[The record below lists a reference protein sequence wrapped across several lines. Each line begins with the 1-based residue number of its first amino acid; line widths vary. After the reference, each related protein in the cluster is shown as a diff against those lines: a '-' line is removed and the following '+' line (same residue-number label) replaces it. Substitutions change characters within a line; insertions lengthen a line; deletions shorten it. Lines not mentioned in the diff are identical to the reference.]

1 MLNDQPVVMKHVN
14 FKNKFLSLLLIIFIF
29 SACGESKED
38 IELENPTVSQT
49 SMNLDQ
55 KINLIHQEDQ
65 KRVDVYIEGEL
76 FTAYHY
82 TDQFKKPILYP
93 LITAHG
99 STVTR
104 GFPIEPRP
112 GEREDHPHQVGL
124 WLNYGDVNGLDFWN
138 NSDARPADRKDEY
151 GTIYHRTINQIE
163 RGEDKGELNVSM
175 EWVNS
180 EGEVLITENTTYIF
194 RDSGDSRSIDRITNL
209 TAAGNDVSLKD
220 NKEGMIG
227 IRMARELEHPDEHD
241 DATGIYR
248 SSEGLEGNDVWGTR
262 AKWMSLS
269 GEIDGDSLSVV
280 ILDHP
285 DNVGYPTYW
294 HARGYGLFAANPLG
308 MKEMSEGKEELNYV
322 LGAEETLT
330 FKHRVILYSGEKT
343 DDSVIESDWQEFIR

>member
-1 MLNDQPVVMKHVN
+1 MKHVN
-14 FKNKFLSLLLIIFIF
+14 FKSNFLSVLLIVVLF
-29 SACGESKED
+29 SACGENEENT
-38 IELENPTVSQT
+38 ELEDPTNSQT

-55 KINLIHQEDQ
+55 QINLIHQEDQ
-65 KRVDVYIEGEL
+65 KKVDVYFDGEL

-93 LITAHG
+93 LITANG
-99 STVTR
+99 ATVTR
-104 GFPIEPRP
+104 GYPIEPRP
-112 GEREDHPHQVGL
+112 GEREDHPHQVGI

-138 NSDARPADRKDEY
+138 NSDARPAERSDEY
-151 GTIYHRTINQIE
+151 GTIYHRSINKIE
-163 RGEDKGELNVSM
+163 SREEEGELNVSK

-180 EGEVLITENTTYIF
+180 EGEVLLTENTTYIF
-194 RDSGDSRSIDRITNL
+194 RDNGDSRSIDRITNL

-262 AKWMSLS
+262 AKWVNLT
-269 GEIDGDSLSVV
+269 GQIDGTPVSVAL
-280 ILDHP
+280 LDHP
-285 DNVGYPTYW
+285 ENVGYPTYW

-308 MKEMSEGKEELNYV
+308 MKEMSGGEEELNFV
-322 LGAEETLT
+322 LSAGDSIT
-330 FKHRVILYSGEKT
+330 FKHRIIINSGEEIDNSEIDT
-343 DDSVIESDWQEFIR
+343 EWEDFVG